1 MIRPALTATVSAL
14 LTGLLL
20 ASPALAHDNG
30 EGLVGETDD
39 VIITLFSLGVVV
51 FFFVVVCL
59 GSFIQSRL
67 ERRKEQRKAA
77 KLRQR
82 TGW

>member
-30 EGLVGETDD
+30 EGLVGEADD
-39 VIITLFSLGVVV
+39 VLITLFSLGVVV

>member
-1 MIRPALTATVSAL
+1 MIRPALTVSAL
-14 LTGLLL
+14 VTGLLL